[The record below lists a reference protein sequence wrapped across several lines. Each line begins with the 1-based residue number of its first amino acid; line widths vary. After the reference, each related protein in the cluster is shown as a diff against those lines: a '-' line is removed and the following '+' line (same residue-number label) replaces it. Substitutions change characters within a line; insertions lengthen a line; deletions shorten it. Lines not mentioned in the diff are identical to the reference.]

1 MVRRAYVLSGAARAR
16 FVISPTMPRLARGNY
31 VFEAGDGD
39 KVDLYRLERDLS
51 GIPENRNYVPIS
63 LLWRRPRPPYCDDIV
78 NISNGTFEAL
88 VSLPPSSPPHR
99 HGVGCRS
106 GALTPKDVV
115 RHL

>member
-51 GIPENRNYVPIS
+51 GIPETVTMYRFRCYGGHAIRLTMVVTPCKGWGGPRRGAGYPS
-63 LLWRRPRPPYCDDIV
+63 LDPSLARR
-78 NISNGTFEAL
+78 
-88 VSLPPSSPPHR
+88 
-99 HGVGCRS
+99 
-106 GALTPKDVV
+106 
-115 RHL
+115 

>member
-51 GIPENRNYVPIS
+51 GIPENRNYVPTWP
-63 LLWRRPRPPYCDDIV
+63 LWRRGPP
-78 NISNGTFEAL
+78 
-88 VSLPPSSPPHR
+88 
-99 HGVGCRS
+99 
-106 GALTPKDVV
+106 
-115 RHL
+115 